1 VRLSISLIACALS
14 ASAGPVDFG
23 LAELNAAVSARKLRW
38 KNKAELSVEAPETYR
53 IEPYSYGGAHI
64 TGGDLRGL
72 MYGLLEAAEQIRAT
86 GRLAKVHGVPAT
98 PLRGVHIALDA
109 RLESASED
117 FWRAYFQML
126 ARSRFNRVH
135 VAFTKFDPPY
145 RMGKLLSQLAADYG
159 IDFTLGIDGD
169 IGADQLVKLLAACP
183 MIRSVAVEPAS
194 GSRDAVV
201 AALRNAGRR
210 VTLDPDGLE
219 GPADTGVAVL
229 RPPTPWPP
237 AFEIAPPFD
246 AAAEDHPD
254 FYWIWGRLGYDPK
267 TKPPK
272 GANTQ
277 EYAAAGDLAL
287 MLNAARI
294 AQQPFVGG
302 SDFVASIAEAA
313 INRLNHAASAKL
325 MPIDILDRLEAEA
338 TRLDHAAISD
348 FQALAK
354 MARQEARKLRAAVG
368 DETAAT
374 KPAPRPQF
382 SHIIPESTP
391 LGQALTLTLRIPDPR
406 IASAVRLH
414 YHRLSAPRE
423 ETTLEQ
429 QPQPSVTFGIPAT
442 ELAPGED
449 LLVYFEVLNQEGG
462 GWFEPDPLAGLAM
475 PVVKVAVAP
484 PAQ

>member
-1 VRLSISLIACALS
+1 MRLLISLVACALS
-14 ASAGPVDFG
+14 AWAGPVDFG
-23 LAELNAAVSARKLRW
+23 IAELDAAIATRRLRW

-72 MYGLLEAAEQIRAT
+72 MYGLLEAAEQVRAT

-98 PLRGVHIALDA
+98 PLRGVRIALDA

-159 IDFTLGIDGD
+159 IDFTLGIGGD
-169 IGADQLVKLLAACP
+169 IGADELVKLLAACP
-183 MIRSVAVEPAS
+183 MIRSVAAEAGS

-201 AALRNAGRR
+201 AALRSAGRR
-210 VTLDPDGLE
+210 VTLDPDGVE
-219 GPADTGVAVL
+219 APADTGVAVL
-229 RPPTPWPP
+229 RPLTPWPP

-272 GANTQ
+272 GASTQ

-302 SDFVASIAEAA
+302 SDFVASVGEATVS
-313 INRLNHAASAKL
+313 RLSHTASAKL
-325 MPIDILDRLEAEA
+325 TPLDILDRLEAA
-338 TRLDHAAISD
+338 AVRLDHAAIGD
-348 FQALAK
+348 FRALAQ
-354 MARQEARKLRAAVG
+354 MAHQEARKLRVAV
-368 DETAAT
+368 DYETAAA
-374 KPAPRPQF
+374 KPTPRPQF
-382 SHIIPESTP
+382 THAIPESTP
-391 LGQALTLTLRIPDPR
+391 LGQALTLTLHIPDPQ
-406 IASAVRLH
+406 IASTVRLH
-414 YHRLSAPRE
+414 YHRLSAPRA

-429 QPQPSVTFGIPAT
+429 QPLPSMSFAIPAT
-442 ELAPGED
+442 ELSPGES
-449 LLVYFEVLNQEGG
+449 LLVYFEILNREGS
-462 GWFEPDPLAGLAM
+462 GWFEPDPLAGLPM

-484 PAQ
+484 PSQ